1 MGWES
6 EAHRDQGAMGWASE
20 ACRHQERR
28 GGPAKRISRGDGVG
42 IGSPP
47 QTSPALNA
55 TCHSLI
61 HPKIGCIQAHH
72 APPDLRNQ
80 VRIIHPPPHRTY
92 PSYRVV
98 RTEQDPT
105 GA

>member
-1 MGWES
+1 VGQAKRIQIWG
-6 EAHRDQGAMGWASE
+6 RW
-20 ACRHQERR
+20 
-28 GGPAKRISRGDGVG
+28 GGPAKRIDIRGRWGGPAKRIDIRGRWSGDWVA
-42 IGSPP
+42 P

-55 TCHSLI
+55 TCRSLI
-61 HPKIGCIQAHH
+61 HPKTGCIQAHH
-72 APPDLRNQ
+72 ALPDLRNQ

-98 RTEQDPT
+98 RTEQDPP

>member
-1 MGWES
+1 MEWAS
-6 EAHRDQGAMGWASE
+6 EAYTDQGAMGWGLGRPS
-20 ACRHQERR
+20 
-28 GGPAKRISRGDGVG
+28 
-42 IGSPP
+42 

-61 HPKIGCIQAHH
+61 NPKIGCIQAHH
-72 APPDLRNQ
+72 TPPDLRNK